1 MAKKNRK
8 GIVYPKGFMNVMKKS
23 KRKKIRQIPI
33 SNYLIEQFYN
43 TAERVI

>member
-8 GIVYPKGFMNVMKKS
+8 GIVYPKGFMHVMKKI
-23 KRKKIRQIPI
+23 KRKKIRQRPI
-33 SNYLIEQFYN
+33 NDSLVEQFYN